1 MRRIENLWEPR
12 TLLPAES
19 PPTRSIILFESLDF
33 SQPHFKRHLHDEQG
47 LKQKQ
52 KGGSPTLLS
61 SLVVLGNATHDDSRD
76 HEMRSLTHGDFAMR
90 RGSVLDLDLEPFAL
104 FSSLPL
110 LCFGISNNMLL
121 DRIPADRAFESNGDI
136 GQMAGGHRAVMGHHI

>member
-33 SQPHFKRHLHDEQG
+33 SQPHFKRHLYDEQE

-76 HEMRSLTHGDFAMR
+76 QEVRSLTHGDFAMR

-121 DRIPADRAFESNGDI
+121 DRIPANRAFESNGDI

>member
-76 HEMRSLTHGDFAMR
+76 QEVRSLTHGDFAMR

-121 DRIPADRAFESNGDI
+121 DRIPANRAFESNGDI

>member
-1 MRRIENLWEPR
+1 M
-12 TLLPAES
+12 PAES

-76 HEMRSLTHGDFAMR
+76 QEMRSLTHGDFAMR

-121 DRIPADRAFESNGDI
+121 DRIPANRAFESNGDI

>member
-76 HEMRSLTHGDFAMR
+76 QEVRSLTNGDFAMR

>member
-1 MRRIENLWEPR
+1 M
-12 TLLPAES
+12 PAES

-33 SQPHFKRHLHDEQG
+33 SQPHFKRHLYDEQG

-76 HEMRSLTHGDFAMR
+76 QEVRSLTHGDFAMR

-121 DRIPADRAFESNGDI
+121 DRIPANRAFESNGDI

>member
-1 MRRIENLWEPR
+1 MGSEMCIRDR
-12 TLLPAES
+12 
-19 PPTRSIILFESLDF
+19 
-33 SQPHFKRHLHDEQG
+33 
-47 LKQKQ
+47 QKQ

-76 HEMRSLTHGDFAMR
+76 HEMRSLTHGDVAMS

-121 DRIPADRAFESNGDI
+121 DRIPANRAFESNGDI

>member
-61 SLVVLGNATHDDSRD
+61 SLVVLGHATHDDSRD
-76 HEMRSLTHGDFAMR
+76 QEMKSLTHGDFAMR

-110 LCFGISNNMLL
+110 LCFSISNNMLL
-121 DRIPADRAFESNGDI
+121 DRIPANRAFESNGDI